1 MKNKTRLLAAAV
13 AGTVALSCASCSML
27 PFGGAK
33 KEDIIEA
40 ADAFA
45 SALVKCDAGKIAK
58 LTNEDKDSDAVAKLE
73 EHLGGTYY
81 SEDQYEVAEAIAKTI
96 TYEIDEESIETGK
109 DEAEATVVFTMVD
122 YDSVLDGV
130 QFDYVTDALTAIENC
145 KDETEVELTFEFA
158 LEDDEWLVSNLSD
171 KSFDKFYSFYGYDLD
186 IIPDLTALVD
196 AWYTSKTATYLTLE
210 VEFCEDV
217 SEYVDDMTYT
227 VWQDNYIAME
237 ATPYYKDMVVF
248 CDFSVDGPLEPG
260 TYDISLM
267 FHDQQLG
274 YGTVVIEDN
283 SIIGGGTGSGTGTGV
298 NGYGTGSFT
307 PSIDGDMYVATAD
320 ATNAFVEGLEAEGY
334 GIDFEGTLYVDI
346 VIVLGDNGEFEF
358 AADNSSLAANIYD
371 FMEANID
378 PIMMAFLG
386 VSSEDQLE
394 ATAESLG
401 LDTYD
406 TLRQTMLD
414 ALVLEFEDYDF
425 GIYLTGTYTTD
436 GDTIYFESNDVTN
449 FEGVMGTDG
458 SFTVDIGD
466 TSGLNNN
473 EPLVFY
479 PAD

>member
-1 MKNKTRLLAAAV
+1 MKNKTRLVAAAI

-27 PFGGAK
+27 PFGTAK
-33 KEDIIEA
+33 KEDIVEA

-73 EHLGGTYY
+73 EYLGGTYY
-81 SEDQYEVAEAIAKTI
+81 SEDQYAVAEEIAKTI
-96 TYEIDEESIETGK
+96 TYEIDEESIEISK
-109 DEAEATVVFTMVD
+109 DEAEATVIFTMAD

-130 QFDYVTDALTAIENC
+130 EFDYVTDALTAIANC
-145 KDETEVELTFEFA
+145 KDTTEVEMTFEFA

-171 KSFDKFYSFYGYDLD
+171 KSFDKFYSFYGCELD
-186 IIPDLTALVD
+186 ITPDLTALVE
-196 AWYTSKTATYLTLE
+196 AMYTYNTDTYLTLE

-237 ATPYYKDMVVF
+237 TTPYYEDMVVF

-274 YGTVVIEDN
+274 YGTIVIEDN
-283 SIIGGGTGSGTGTGV
+283 SNNGGGTGSGTGTGI

-307 PSIDGDMYVATAD
+307 PSIDGDVYVATAD
-320 ATNAFVEGLEAEGY
+320 ATGAFVEGLAAEGFD
-334 GIDFEGTLYVDI
+334 IDFEGELSVDI
-346 VIVLGDNGEFEF
+346 MIVLGDNGEFEF
-358 AADNSSLAANIYD
+358 AADNSTLATNMYD

-378 PIMMAFLG
+378 LIMMEFLG
-386 VSSEDQLE
+386 VTSEVDL
-394 ATAESLG
+394 ASTAESLG
-401 LDTYD
+401 LGTYD

-414 ALVLEFEDYDF
+414 ELVLEFEDYDF

-436 GDTIYFESNDVTN
+436 GDTIYFECSDVTN
-449 FEGVMGTDG
+449 FEGEMNSDG

-473 EPLVFY
+473 EPLEFY